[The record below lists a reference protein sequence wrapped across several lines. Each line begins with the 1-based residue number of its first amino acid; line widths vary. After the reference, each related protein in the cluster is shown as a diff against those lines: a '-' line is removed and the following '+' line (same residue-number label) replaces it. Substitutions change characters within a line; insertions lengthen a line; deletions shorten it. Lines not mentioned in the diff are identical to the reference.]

1 MERHD
6 ETDGITATV
15 ATLER
20 PNWTTTTTT
29 MISKRLKKKRSN
41 YPNFCRT
48 NFKQFLFA
56 TITLSV
62 IIIHLNPF
70 SSDQTNCVQ
79 GLGLKEKK
87 VLKTVA
93 KGLLI
98 RNLST
103 KKNFLPLP
111 VPIPGKWQ
119 QILTTLFDNLSS
131 DSSVHRKYSSV
142 AAASAAADTSSKRRQ
157 TNLLFKLLSPK
168 ALSSIF
174 HLPTAVSSANKLSPS
189 KTSANNKLDNVKKYT
204 RYAAAKYASK
214 LISNQGPTTSSS
226 SIKLSPTASAAASFL
241 GKPPKRADDS
251 RFSKNLLAQSMSHR
265 KLFKGLKAKSSSSSS
280 STAAKKFTTSNNDP
294 IVTLFN
300 LVKLFQQ
307 LKELDSSKFINI
319 SKKYSAPSKSSLP
332 ILSMNINNKKSF
344 LNQLHYIHTL
354 TTDFNHRH
362 RHLQNGLSLF

>member
-1 MERHD
+1 MERH
-6 ETDGITATV
+6 EDGISAAV
-15 ATLER
+15 ATIESLNR
-20 PNWTTTTTT
+20 TKSSSTTTTTT
-29 MISKRLKKKRSN
+29 ISKRLKKKRINYSN
-41 YPNFCRT
+41 ICKT
-48 NFKQFLFA
+48 NFKQFLIA
-56 TITLSV
+56 TITVAV

-70 SSDQTNCVQ
+70 SDQTNCVQ

-103 KKNFLPLP
+103 KKSFLPLP

-119 QILTTLFDNLSS
+119 QILTTLFDNLNS

-142 AAASAAADTSSKRRQ
+142 AAAYAAADTSSKRKQ
-157 TNLLFKLLSPK
+157 TNLLLKLLSPK
-168 ALSSIF
+168 ALSNIF
-174 HLPTAVSSANKLSPS
+174 QHLPTAVSPNKLSPS
-189 KTSANNKLDNVKKYT
+189 KTSTNNKLDNVKKYT

-214 LISNQGPTTSSS
+214 LISNQGSSS
-226 SIKLSPTASAAASFL
+226 SIKLSPTASAAVSFL

-251 RFSKNLLAQSMSHR
+251 KFSKNLFAQSMSHR
-265 KLFKGLKAKSSSSSS
+265 KLFKGYLRSPSSS
-280 STAAKKFTTSNNDP
+280 STAAKKIATSNNDP

-307 LKELDSSKFINI
+307 LKELDSSKLINL
-319 SKKYSAPSKSSLP
+319 SKKSSAPSKSSLP
-332 ILSMNINNKKSF
+332 ILSMNINNKKTF
-344 LNQLHYIHTL
+344 LNKMHYIHTL